1 MRSSFARSDSDPSLP
16 PNHPINALS
25 PLRKF
30 LILTTL
36 SYSGFLANFSVA
48 IIQCAFGPMGKAFG
62 VSPGEIPNTIGY
74 NLLGLA
80 VGPLVWNPLSKTLG
94 RRPVYLIGSFL
105 FLPCVVWMALSGSYA
120 CFSAARVVAGLCSS
134 FSQTVP
140 PATVADI
147 YVKEVR
153 GSKMSMFATAVV
165 IAPAVAPVF
174 SGLIVNSLA
183 WHVLFW
189 LVLGLAGLQLALF
202 FFIVPETLW
211 NERPVADE
219 GVAPQGPGAKTASP
233 TSSTVDASKPAFDEE
248 RVEMAAIPVGSATS
262 EGHVG
267 AAWMPWRRPG
277 EFLRVFLSPILM
289 ARYLAVL
296 LPSIYYGSIFAWSV
310 GMTIVMPQKFE
321 EAPYNFKTTP
331 LGCAFLAFG
340 IGGVLGKWSGGVV
353 GDKMVNYLQRRQGTR
368 QPEHRLWALL
378 PILPFMVVGCAIVGV
393 TIERELHWIAYLI
406 GGGLFF
412 LCLSAATGILQTYV
426 LESYLPRSM
435 DTQAVFVFFKSIW
448 GFVIPQFVSLWGKE
462 RGYLEEYVVQGVLA
476 AGVGAL
482 LCVGLIVKGHS
493 LRKWQGMPVTPK

>member
-1 MRSSFARSDSDPSLP
+1 MPSSFFRSDSDPSVP

-30 LILTTL
+30 LILATL

-48 IIQCAFGPMGKAFG
+48 IIQCAFGPLGKAFG
-62 VSPGEIPNTIGY
+62 VSPGDIPHTIGY

-80 VGPLVWNPLSKTLG
+80 VGPLFWNPLSKTIG
-94 RRPVYLIGSFL
+94 RRPVYLLGSFL

-165 IAPAVAPVF
+165 IAPAIAPVF
-174 SGLIVNSLA
+174 SGLIISSLQ
-183 WHVLFW
+183 WHILFW
-189 LVLGLAGLQLALF
+189 LVLALGGLQLALF
-202 FFIVPETLW
+202 FFLVPETLW
-211 NERPVADE
+211 NEQPAADAATVPCAPMEKVA
-219 GVAPQGPGAKTASP
+219 SSM
-233 TSSTVDASKPAFDEE
+233 SSTADPSKPAFDAEH
-248 RVEMAAIPVGSATS
+248 VEMSSIPVSSTLRV
-262 EGHVG
+262 GHVG
-267 AAWMPWRRPG
+267 AAWMPWRRPA
-277 EFLRVFLSPILM
+277 EFLRVFVSPILM
-289 ARYLAVL
+289 ARYLVVL

-321 EAPYNFKTTP
+321 EAPYNFKTIP

-340 IGGVLGKWSGGVV
+340 IGGLLGKWSGGIV
-353 GDKMVNYLQRRQGTR
+353 GDKTVNYLQRRQGAR
-368 QPEHRLWALL
+368 QPEQRLWALL

-393 TIERELHWIAYLI
+393 TIERELHWIAYLM

-412 LCLSAATGILQTYV
+412 FCLSAATGILQTYV

-448 GFVIPQFVSLWGKE
+448 GFVIPQFVTSWGEE
-462 RGYLEEYVVQGVLA
+462 RGYLEEYIIQGVLA

-493 LRKWQGMPVTPK
+493 IRRWQGMPVTPK